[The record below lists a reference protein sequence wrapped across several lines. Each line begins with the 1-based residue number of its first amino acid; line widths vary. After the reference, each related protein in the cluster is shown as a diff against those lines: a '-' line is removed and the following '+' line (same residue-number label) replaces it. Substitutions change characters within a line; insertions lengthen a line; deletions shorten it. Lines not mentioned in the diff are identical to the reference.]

1 MYVNNVSRNQFCFVM
16 DVESQI
22 HLNSSG
28 HPFVT
33 FHEKV
38 LRNIF
43 EQASL
48 MNWEKLDAHLNQKSS
63 TFLVKIYLILLL
75 TLPKLVLNIPA

>member
-1 MYVNNVSRNQFCFVM
+1 MSNSHLCLVI

-28 HPFVT
+28 HPFVP

-38 LRNIF
+38 LGNIF

-48 MNWEKLDAHLNQKSS
+48 MNCEKLDAHLNQKSL
-63 TFLVKIYLILLL
+63 TFLVKI
-75 TLPKLVLNIPA
+75 NI